1 MAPTVDLPMVSD
13 IIDNWTLVPGRHDAE
28 AAGQALTVRVCS
40 CAPRNNSNM
49 KTMISTMNL
58 CFSPRLL
65 IALALLAL
73 VSAATGADGPV
84 KAAAAGKDSS
94 SPSAVVHSVNGT
106 NVVIFRNNRS
116 WNRKPDFEEAL
127 AELGHK
133 YDVRKSAEIGT
144 TELSNYHTV
153 IIPGSQRKD
162 DFYGQYMENAELF
175 NRFVTNGGTLLLEL
189 NGAERANI
197 PLPRGVMMVP
207 HGAKDNAII
216 LTNHPLVDPLGGQ
229 PIHANY
235 ASHGYLEGVPQDA
248 LILAAELDGATPA
261 MTRPTYVE
269 YKHGKG
275 RVIAACQ
282 CFHDQDGSGRGILME
297 AAIVYVADR
306 QWYTPKK

>member
-1 MAPTVDLPMVSD
+1 ML
-13 IIDNWTLVPGRHDAE
+13 
-28 AAGQALTVRVCS
+28 
-40 CAPRNNSNM
+40 
-49 KTMISTMNL
+49 TMISSLKFPM
-58 CFSPRLL
+58 CFSPRVLV
-65 IALALLAL
+65 ALTLLAFASG
-73 VSAATGADGPV
+73 VTAADKPAKEGNT
-84 KAAAAGKDSS
+84 GKDSS
-94 SPSAVVHSVNGT
+94 SPSTIVPSVTGT
-106 NVVIFRNNRS
+106 NVLIFRNNRS

-127 AELGHK
+127 TELGHK
-133 YDVRKSAEIGT
+133 YDVRNSAEIGT
-144 TELSNYHTV
+144 TELTNYRTV

-189 NGAERANI
+189 NGAEKANI
-197 PLPRGVMMVP
+197 PLPCGVTMVP

-261 MTRPTYVE
+261 LTRPTYVE